1 MSTPSAK
8 TTKKTTTTVVKTTT
22 KQPQQTLVSTRGAG
36 SKVKKPKTTA
46 TGKKVV
52 NSHSNRLL
60 SSNGLMRFSRS
71 RMFHRRALYRIS
83 KWKAD
88 QAKLKDD
95 KTKKTAGSI
104 QKKKQ
109 RTPALKKKPVGGDR
123 NGKERL
129 VRTKRFPR
137 YYATEERPKKF
148 SVKRKRFSDHPR
160 RFRSTLTPGTVV
172 ILVAGK
178 HAGKRAVVVKHLSS
192 GLLLVTGKHRV
203 KNFDNEYL
211 FLIINLGPHKLNGV
225 PLRRVNQ
232 IYVIATSTKLDLSS
246 AKFDNLDDKFF
257 KRVRPAK
264 KNAEKDIFDSKKE
277 KPQLSNERREAQRNT
292 DAVVVSA
299 IKAHADSRLLRRYI
313 KSRFQLWNGVLP
325 HKLKF

>member
-1 MSTPSAK
+1 LSTHSDNTETSGVKQK
-8 TTKKTTTTVVKTTT
+8 TQTTTTVVKTTT
-22 KQPQQTLVSTRGAG
+22 TTTIKNQPQQTLVNTRGIG
-36 SKVKKPKTTA
+36 SKVKKPKKTA
-46 TGKKVV
+46 SGKKVV

-60 SSNGLMRFSRS
+60 STNGLMRFSRG
-71 RMFHRRALYRIS
+71 RMFQRRALYRIS
-83 KWKAD
+83 KWKGE
-88 QAKLKDD
+88 QTKLKED

-109 RTPALKKKPVGGDR
+109 RKPALKKKPIGGER

-137 YYATEERPKKF
+137 YYPTEERPKKF

-178 HAGKRAVVVKHLSS
+178 HAGKRVVVVKQLSS
-192 GLLLVTGKHRV
+192 GLLLVTG
-203 KNFDNEYL
+203 
-211 FLIINLGPHKLNGV
+211 PQKLNGV
-225 PLRRVNQ
+225 SLRRVNQ

-257 KRVRPAK
+257 KRVRSPK
-264 KNAEKDIFDSKKE
+264 KNAEKDIFDSNKE
-277 KPQLSNERREAQRNT
+277 KPQLSEERRQAQLNT
-292 DAVVVSA
+292 DAVVVNA
-299 IKAHADSRLLRRYI
+299 IKAHADSRLLRRYL

>member
-8 TTKKTTTTVVKTTT
+8 TLPTGGKPKTKTTTTTVVKTTT
-22 KQPQQTLVSTRGAG
+22 TTTKQPQQKLVSTLGAG
-36 SKVKKPKTTA
+36 SKVKKAKTTA
-46 TGKKVV
+46 SGKKVV

-60 SSNGLMRFSRS
+60 SNNGLMRFSRG
-71 RMFHRRALYRIS
+71 RMYHRRALYRIN
-83 KWKAD
+83 KWKGD
-88 QAKLKDD
+88 QAKLKGD

-109 RTPALKKKPVGGDR
+109 RTPALKKKPVGGER

-137 YYATEERPKKF
+137 YYPTEERPKKF
-148 SVKRKRFSDHPR
+148 SVKRKKFNNHPR
-160 RFRSTLTPGTVV
+160 RFRSSLTPGTVV

-178 HAGKRAVVVKHLSS
+178 HAGKRAVIVKHLSS
-192 GLLLVTGKHRV
+192 GLLLVTG
-203 KNFDNEYL
+203 
-211 FLIINLGPHKLNGV
+211 PHKLNGV
-225 PLRRVNQ
+225 SLRRVNQ

-246 AKFDNLDDKFF
+246 AKFDSFDDKFF
-257 KRVRPAK
+257 KRVRPGK

-277 KPQLSNERREAQRNT
+277 KPQLSEERRQAQRT
-292 DAVVVSA
+292 VDAAVLSA
-299 IKAHADSRLLRRYI
+299 IKSNADSRLFRRYL

-325 HKLKF
+325 HKMKF

>member
-8 TTKKTTTTVVKTTT
+8 TPTKT
-22 KQPQQTLVSTRGAG
+22 AA
-36 SKVKKPKTTA
+36 TTA
-46 TGKKVV
+46 TGKKVI
-52 NSHSNRLL
+52 NSHSNRTLNN
-60 SSNGLMRFSRS
+60 NGLMRFSRG

-83 KWKAD
+83 KWKTD
-88 QAKLKDD
+88 QAKLKGD

-104 QKKKQ
+104 KKKK
-109 RTPALKKKPVGGDR
+109 TTSALKKKPIGGDR

-137 YYATEERPKKF
+137 FYPTEERPKKF
-148 SVKRKRFSDHPR
+148 SVKRKRFGDHPR

-178 HAGKRAVVVKHLSS
+178 HAGKRVVVVKHLSS
-192 GLLLVTGKHRV
+192 GLLLVT
-203 KNFDNEYL
+203 
-211 FLIINLGPHKLNGV
+211 GPHKLNGV

-277 KPQLSNERREAQRNT
+277 KTPLSAERREAQRTT
-292 DAVVVSA
+292 DVAVLNA
-299 IKAHADSRLLRRYI
+299 IKAHADSRLLRRYL

>member
-1 MSTPSAK
+1 MSTPSVKTVPTGGKSK
-8 TTKKTTTTVVKTTT
+8 TTTTKTTTVVKTTT
-22 KQPQQTLVSTRGAG
+22 TATTQPQRTLGSTLGAG
-36 SKVKKPKTTA
+36 SKVKKAKTTA
-46 TGKKVV
+46 SGKKVV
-52 NSHSNRLL
+52 NSHSNRPL
-60 SSNGLMRFSRS
+60 NNTGLMRFSRG
-71 RMFHRRALYRIS
+71 RMFHRRALHRIN
-83 KWKAD
+83 KWKGD
-88 QAKLKDD
+88 QAKLQGD

-137 YYATEERPKKF
+137 YYPTEERPKNF
-148 SVKRKRFSDHPR
+148 SVKRKRFSNHPR
-160 RFRSTLTPGTVV
+160 RFRSSLTPGTVV

-192 GLLLVTGKHRV
+192 GLLLVTG
-203 KNFDNEYL
+203 
-211 FLIINLGPHKLNGV
+211 PHKLNGV

-246 AKFDNLDDKFF
+246 VQVDKLDDKFF
-257 KRVRPAK
+257 KRVRPTK

-277 KPQLSNERREAQRNT
+277 KSPLSDERREAQRT
-292 DAVVVSA
+292 VDTAVLNA
-299 IKAHADSRLLRRYI
+299 IKANADSRLLRRYL